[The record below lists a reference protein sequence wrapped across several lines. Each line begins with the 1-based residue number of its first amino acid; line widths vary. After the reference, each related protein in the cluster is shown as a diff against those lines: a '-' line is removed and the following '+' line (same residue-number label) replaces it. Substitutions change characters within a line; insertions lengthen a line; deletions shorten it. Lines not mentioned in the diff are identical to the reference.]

1 MSEKIKVIV
10 KEPGKAAQIC
20 EIEDGLS
27 VLQELVGGYIE
38 VVPGRHG
45 SLIICNETGK
55 LLGLKPN
62 FMYPTEG
69 DPYDVIS
76 GTAVI
81 VGQAGE
87 EFTDIPE
94 KAEKYYKMLWGER
107 WV

>member
-1 MSEKIKVIV
+1 MRVLI
-10 KEPGKAAQIC
+10 KEPNEMSYLTDIPNTLESLQQI
-20 EIEDGLS
+20 
-27 VLQELVGGYIE
+27 VGGYIE
-38 VVPGRHG
+38 VDLGRHG
-45 SLIICNETGK
+45 SLIICNEEGK

-62 FMYPTEG
+62 FMYPTEE